1 MYKRS
6 SKQWPVLAGAEKT
19 LVESGGFRCSDSLS
33 NIEQI
38 SLSDLGQK
46 YGQHTAATIENG
58 QVEQKKQWLWTTT
71 GNVGL
76 PWNGVPKVRKRK
88 FQMVG
93 RSYTLLIV
101 GEAL

>member
-1 MYKRS
+1 MARFGWGRKDASGVGRFSDFVQIGSRIS
-6 SKQWPVLAGAEKT
+6 SK
-19 LVESGGFRCSDSLS
+19 FRV
-33 NIEQI
+33 
-38 SLSDLGQK
+38 SDLGQK
-46 YGQHTAATIENG
+46 YGQHTAGTIGNG
-58 QVEQKKQWLWTTT
+58 QVEQKKQWLWTTA

-88 FQMVG
+88 FQMLG